1 MNQTSFFKAFH
12 ESYLELFFSK
22 KLDQCFKENSVEEII
37 HNLRSVNDDWT
48 KKLAVSMEKMSP
60 ISMKITLEMLRRG
73 KEMSLKD
80 CLAMEYRLVRR
91 CCEDSDFYEGMF
103 YFIKQNI

>member
-1 MNQTSFFKAFH
+1 
-12 ESYLELFFSK
+12 
-22 KLDQCFKENSVEEII
+22 
-37 HNLRSVNDDWT
+37 
-48 KKLAVSMEKMSP
+48 MEKMSP

-103 YFIKQNI
+103 YFIKQNIS

>member
-1 MNQTSFFKAFH
+1 
-12 ESYLELFFSK
+12 
-22 KLDQCFKENSVEEII
+22 
-37 HNLRSVNDDWT
+37 
-48 KKLAVSMEKMSP
+48 MEKMSP

-103 YFIKQNI
+103 YFKQNIW